1 MAYLKYDDG
10 NEVRGSELTAAL
22 KAFNSRMH
30 REGSYDLYYKTWSD
44 LAKDGLDTKEAK
56 IQASKVYKPARYDD
70 VDPQE
75 WPLWGIRCE
84 QGTEIIRRRERKR
97 ALLDGDKAPAQP
109 ELLTLKTKEEEDQQ
123 ILRLAL
129 AVGPMK
135 RCGAKEAIEWA
146 VSYVLISAFSIS
158 PEEVPGQLALVLLS
172 LARKDPKFQSTT
184 IQNYLDK
191 AMPSK
196 TQVEYEQ
203 KFMDDGREK
212 LEMLSRFMAMEGE
225 TVVEEEES
233 EDGNDT

>member
-1 MAYLKYDDG
+1 MPYLKYDDG
-10 NEVRGSELTAAL
+10 HEVRSGELTAAL

-30 REGSYDLYYKTWSD
+30 REGSYELYHKTWSD

-97 ALLDGDKAPAQP
+97 ALLEGEKAPAQP
-109 ELLTLKTKEEEDQQ
+109 ELLTLKTKEEEEQQ

-129 AVGPMK
+129 AVGPNK

-146 VSYVLISAFSIS
+146 VSYVLISAFSIE
-158 PEEVPGQLALVLLS
+158 PDEVPGQLALVLLS
-172 LARKDPKFQSTT
+172 LARRDPKFQSTT

-196 TQVEYEQ
+196 SQVEFDQ

-212 LEMLSRFMAMEGE
+212 LDMLDRFMLLEGE
-225 TVVEEEES
+225 TANSES
-233 EDGNDT
+233 EERNEPR